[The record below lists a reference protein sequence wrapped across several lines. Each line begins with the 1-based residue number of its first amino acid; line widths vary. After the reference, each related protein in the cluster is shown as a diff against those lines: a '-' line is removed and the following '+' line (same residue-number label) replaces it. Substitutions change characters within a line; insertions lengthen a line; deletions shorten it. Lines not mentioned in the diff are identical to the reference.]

1 MSLLSFPWSSPLRSL
16 VVATRGVDDGA
27 GSFVR
32 LLRGELQMAGHSKWH
47 NIRLRKGKQDAVRSK
62 LFTKI
67 AREIIV
73 AAKEG
78 GGNPD
83 SNLRLKLAIQ
93 KGRENS
99 MPADNIK
106 RAIQRGSGEVD
117 GANYEEIAYEGYGP
131 AGVAV
136 LVACL
141 TDNRNRTVAELRN
154 IFSKCGGNLGESG
167 CVAWMFDQ
175 VGRVEISASA
185 TDEDSV
191 MMATMD
197 AGAEDIRVEDDTIEV
212 ICQPNDLTNVRDAL
226 TEAKI
231 EFVSAEVTM
240 LPKNTVK
247 IEDSK
252 EASQILRL
260 LDALDENDD
269 VQQAYANFDIPD
281 ELMQEAAA

>member
-1 MSLLSFPWSSPLRSL
+1 MS
-16 VVATRGVDDGA
+16 
-27 GSFVR
+27 
-32 LLRGELQMAGHSKWH
+32 GHSKWH
-47 NIRLRKGKQDAVRSK
+47 NIRLRKGKQDAVRGK

-78 GGNPD
+78 GGSID
-83 SNLRLKLAIQ
+83 SNLRLRLAVQ
-93 KGRENS
+93 KARENS

-106 RAIQRGSGEVD
+106 RAIQRGTGEMEGV
-117 GANYEEIAYEGYGP
+117 NYEEVTYEGYGP
-131 AGVAV
+131 GGVAI

-167 CVAWMFDQ
+167 CVAWMFDTRGLVQ
-175 VGRVEISASA
+175 VPASA
-185 TDEDSV
+185 TDEDTV
-191 MMATMD
+191 MMAVLD
-197 AGAEDIRVEDDTIEV
+197 AGAEDIKTEDDTIEV
-212 ICQPNDLTNVRDAL
+212 FCKPENLQQVRDAL
-226 TEAKI
+226 TAAGI
-231 EFVSAEVTM
+231 EYAGAEVTK
-240 LPKNTVK
+240 LPNNTVT

-260 LDALDENDD
+260 MDMLDDNDD

-281 ELMQEAAA
+281 EIMQEAAA

>member
-1 MSLLSFPWSSPLRSL
+1 MS
-16 VVATRGVDDGA
+16 
-27 GSFVR
+27 
-32 LLRGELQMAGHSKWH
+32 GHSKWH

-93 KGRENS
+93 KARENS

-106 RAIQRGSGEVD
+106 RAISRGIGETE
-117 GANYEEIAYEGYGP
+117 GATYEEITYEGYGP

-136 LVACL
+136 MVSCL

-154 IFSKCGGNLGESG
+154 IFSKSGGNLGESG
-167 CVAWMFDQ
+167 CVAWMFEQTGLVQIPADK
-175 VGRVEISASA
+175 
-185 TDEDSV
+185 TDEDAV
-191 MMATMD
+191 MMATVD
-197 AGAEDIRVEDDTIEV
+197 AGAEDIRVEGDTIEV
-212 ICQPNDLTNVRDAL
+212 LCRPADLQQVREAL
-226 TEAKI
+226 EAAGI
-231 EFVSAEVTM
+231 EYVSAEVTM
-240 LPKNTVK
+240 LPKGTVK

-252 EASQILRL
+252 EANQILRL
-260 LDALDENDD
+260 MDALEDNDD
-269 VQQAYANFDIPD
+269 VQHVYANFDIPD
-281 ELMQEAAA
+281 ELMQEAA

>member
-1 MSLLSFPWSSPLRSL
+1 MS
-16 VVATRGVDDGA
+16 
-27 GSFVR
+27 
-32 LLRGELQMAGHSKWH
+32 GHSKWH

-73 AAKEG
+73 AAREG
-78 GGNPD
+78 GGDPD
-83 SNLRLKLAIQ
+83 SNLRLKQAVQ

-99 MPADNIK
+99 MPTDNIK

-117 GANYEEIAYEGYGP
+117 GASYEEIPYEGYGP
-131 AGVAV
+131 GGVAV

-167 CVAWMFDQ
+167 CVAWMFEQ
-175 VGRVEISASA
+175 TGLIEIPADK
-185 TDEDSV
+185 TDEDTV

-197 AGAEDIRVEDDTIEV
+197 AGAEDIRVEGDTIEV
-212 ICQPNDLTNVRDAL
+212 LCQPGDLARVRDAL
-226 TEAKI
+226 TEAGI
-231 EFVSAEVTM
+231 AFANAEVTM
-240 LPKNTVK
+240 LPKSTVK

-260 LDALDENDD
+260 LDALDDNDD

>member
-1 MSLLSFPWSSPLRSL
+1 MS
-16 VVATRGVDDGA
+16 
-27 GSFVR
+27 
-32 LLRGELQMAGHSKWH
+32 GHSKWH

-83 SNLRLKLAIQ
+83 SNLRLKLAVQ
-93 KGRENS
+93 KARENS

-106 RAIQRGSGEVD
+106 RAIQRGTGEVD
-117 GANYEEIAYEGYGP
+117 GASYEETSWEGYGP

-136 LVACL
+136 LVSCL

-167 CVAWMFDQ
+167 CVAWMFEQTGLIQIPGDK
-175 VGRVEISASA
+175 A
-185 TDEDSV
+185 DEDTV
-191 MMATMD
+191 MMATVD
-197 AGAEDIRVEDDTIEV
+197 AGAEDIRVEGDTIDV
-212 ICQPNDLTNVRDAL
+212 LCRPADLSQVRDAV
-226 TEAKI
+226 EAAGI
-231 EFVSAEVTM
+231 EYASAEVTM
-240 LPKNTVK
+240 LPKSTVK

-252 EASQILRL
+252 EANQILRL
-260 LDALDENDD
+260 LDALDDNDD
-269 VQQAYANFDIPD
+269 VQQVYANFDIPD
-281 ELMQEAAA
+281 ELMQEAA

>member
-1 MSLLSFPWSSPLRSL
+1 MS
-16 VVATRGVDDGA
+16 
-27 GSFVR
+27 
-32 LLRGELQMAGHSKWH
+32 GHSKWH

-67 AREIIV
+67 AREVIV

-83 SNLRLKLAIQ
+83 SNLRLKLAVQ
-93 KGRENS
+93 KARENS

-106 RAIQRGSGEVD
+106 RAIQRGTGEVD
-117 GANYEEIAYEGYGP
+117 GASYEETSWEGYGP

-136 LVACL
+136 LVSCL

-167 CVAWMFDQ
+167 CVAWMFEQMGLIQIPGDK
-175 VGRVEISASA
+175 A
-185 TDEDSV
+185 DEDTV

-197 AGAEDIRVEDDTIEV
+197 AGAEDIRIEGDTIDV
-212 ICQPNDLTNVRDAL
+212 LCRPADLSQVRDAV
-226 TEAKI
+226 AAAGI
-231 EFVSAEVTM
+231 EYSSAEVTM
-240 LPKNTVK
+240 LPKSTVK

-252 EASQILRL
+252 EANQILRL
-260 LDALDENDD
+260 LDALDDNDD
-269 VQQAYANFDIPD
+269 VQQVYANFDIPD